1 MVDIYTDK
9 DNTVLKQFMAKHS
22 YAVSELEKIAS
33 EEGVE
38 LLDKNELTKEAFA
51 DKENKMFPVYDKT
64 STLMSA
70 LYVAAQPDEIPV
82 HVKEAVQKSCD
93 IFGIEADLMN
103 IEKVAEQKVNG
114 LEQDDFVFPA
124 SRKLPVVDPETYSM
138 SETVFLKEAN
148 DLEVEDVIIGA
159 RRLYAKAHQ
168 YNVTPDSNIE
178 KLAMFNGVNRE
189 ELSEYL
195 NDVYFQTGNNN
206 MRELKEYVTKEASA
220 NELPAIA
227 LEIIKM
233 YNNGEGGQA
242 ANVLK
247 RLSAEDKEKVIK
259 ILNKE
264 LGIEKIASIDKQTWK
279 EMFIEDD
286 IDFKDEL
293 GNFDKVA
300 FERMLTQM
308 TPTEQALLVKFIE
321 QQN

>member
-1 MVDIYTDK
+1 MPKMRLFKFWNEAGDEREKEEMSLKKAVKSVQGDFKDK
-9 DNTVLKQFMAKHS
+9 FIKANVIGWQQLITAGS
-22 YAVSELEKIAS
+22 YGNAREKGLIKT
-33 EEGVE
+33 EG
-38 LLDKNELTKEAFA
+38 KE
-51 DKENKMFPVYDKT
+51 Y
-64 STLMSA
+64 
-70 LYVAAQPDEIPV
+70 I
-82 HVKEAVQKSCD
+82 VKEAS
-93 IFGIEADLMN
+93 I
-103 IEKVAEQKVNG
+103 
-114 LEQDDFVFPA
+114 
-124 SRKLPVVDPETYSM
+124 
-138 SETVFLKEAN
+138 
-148 DLEVEDVIIGA
+148 
-159 RRLYAKAHQ
+159 
-168 YNVTPDSNIE
+168 
-178 KLAMFNGVNRE
+178 
-189 ELSEYL
+189 
-195 NDVYFQTGNNN
+195 
-206 MRELKEYVTKEASA
+206 

-259 ILNKE
+259 TLNKE